1 MEEKQM
7 SLQSSRQGSMLVPAL
22 LKIFINDLEDW
33 AECTLSKLTRDRK
46 LGGVEEIVYFVSG
59 VAIAIQ

>member
-1 MEEKQM
+1 
-7 SLQSSRQGSMLVPAL
+7 MLVPAL